1 MENKYTV
8 KSETVRN
15 WKGETKTMWYGFR
28 NGWYQRGTTS
38 ESREESVRLLSERHN
53 ISKEEI
59 E

>member
-8 KSETVRN
+8 KPETVRN

-38 ESREESVRLLSERHN
+38 ESREESVRLLSEKCN
-53 ISKEEI
+53 TNKSKI
-59 E
+59 L